1 MAIAWLEVFTSFAN
15 SFDVSSVIPMFIGL
29 KSIGIPIWVF
39 PFHLEVP
46 SLTLWRLP
54 LVGIFPI
61 CSSSIAFLFPTKTS
75 LTLLSHISYSWL
87 PPFSRFSWQGSWIS
101 RLLSFSVHVHR
112 FFFFLTRFF
121 FFFQTSELSQQIGLS
136 QFTVCMVFSDGQ
148 RWKTLSLNTQLCI
161 QTAWKTRIQKI
172 PSLAKKSQ
180 ASDML
185 KWYIVLLAAF
195 LIPGD

>member
-121 FFFQTSELSQQIGLS
+121 FFLFSNFRTFPTNWSLSVHSLRGFFGWS
-136 QFTVCMVFSDGQ
+136 KVKNTFVEHPAVHSD
-148 RWKTLSLNTQLCI
+148 SLENSDSKNT
-161 QTAWKTRIQKI
+161 KSGEKI
-172 PSLAKKSQ
+172 P
-180 ASDML
+180 
-185 KWYIVLLAAF
+185 
-195 LIPGD
+195 G

>member
-1 MAIAWLEVFTSFAN
+1 MAIAWLEVFTSFAT

-112 FFFFLTRFF
+112 FVFSWLVFFSFF
-121 FFFQTSELSQQIGLS
+121 KLPNFPNKLVSLSS
-136 QFTVCMVFSDGQ
+136 QFAWFFSDGQ